1 MEPTRPDAL
10 RSLAQTAG
18 RRRAFDLAQQV
29 PARRAGTFDAQLVRR
44 AVRVAEAVGPDAQPV
59 ALLRPVVGRA
69 GLGVAQVARR
79 AGLDAAQHDA
89 LALLVPR
96 PGESPSDHAKRL
108 LLAPRPAG
116 HLACEVLRAELRER
130 LGRDPASAV
139 VREAL
144 ERLEREAP
152 VADA

>member
-1 MEPTRPDAL
+1 MEPTRANAL
-10 RSLAQTAG
+10 RSLSQTAG

-29 PARRAGTFDAQLVRR
+29 RGRAGSFDALLVRR

-59 ALLRPVVGRA
+59 ALLRPAVGRA
-69 GLGVAQVARR
+69 GMSVAQVAQR
-79 AGLDAAQHDA
+79 AGLDAAQQHA

-116 HLACEVLRAELRER
+116 HLACEVLRAELRDR
-130 LGRDPASAV
+130 LARDPASV
-139 VREAL
+139 LVREAL
-144 ERLEREAP
+144 ERLERETP
-152 VADA
+152 VIDA